1 MKKRITKNKEKKT
14 RLKSRNKSATNYDFV
29 WIAGLIML
37 FSVLWVFK
45 VAKFLPPN
53 EFYFIGI
60 IISSGI
66 FYIGAFLS
74 VKQPYKR
81 SGLYIKQSLN
91 YLYLTVI
98 LFVLFAVAGFVFSE
112 NLRFLDEI
120 LKQLILKTQG
130 LNIMEITEFIFF
142 NNIEAAF
149 FGLFLGMLFG
159 IYSFFNILSNGI
171 VLGYVFSKLVD
182 ASKLTEFWRIL
193 PYGIFELPAI
203 FISLALGIKLGMF
216 IFSKEKIAELKIR
229 FKESLIVFVF
239 CVIPLLITAAIIEGV
254 LISFF
259 SNLS

>member
-1 MKKRITKNKEKKT
+1 
-14 RLKSRNKSATNYDFV
+14 
-29 WIAGLIML
+29 
-37 FSVLWVFK
+37 
-45 VAKFLPPN
+45 
-53 EFYFIGI
+53 
-60 IISSGI
+60 
-66 FYIGAFLS
+66 
-74 VKQPYKR
+74 
-81 SGLYIKQSLN
+81 
-91 YLYLTVI
+91 
-98 LFVLFAVAGFVFSE
+98 
-112 NLRFLDEI
+112 
-120 LKQLILKTQG
+120 
-130 LNIMEITEFIFF
+130 
-142 NNIEAAF
+142 
-149 FGLFLGMLFG
+149 MLFG